1 MTYFGK
7 TWKIQGSILIISAF
21 YTTATITSFLAYAL
35 IPPGKGIA
43 VRAGTKCMVNI
54 LASRFF
60 LKESGENKMKFHEW
74 WTTVPIGLIGI
85 IKS

>member
-1 MTYFGK
+1 
-7 TWKIQGSILIISAF
+7 
-21 YTTATITSFLAYAL
+21 
-35 IPPGKGIA
+35 
-43 VRAGTKCMVNI
+43 MVNI

-85 IKS
+85 MEKVRQNLKTFI